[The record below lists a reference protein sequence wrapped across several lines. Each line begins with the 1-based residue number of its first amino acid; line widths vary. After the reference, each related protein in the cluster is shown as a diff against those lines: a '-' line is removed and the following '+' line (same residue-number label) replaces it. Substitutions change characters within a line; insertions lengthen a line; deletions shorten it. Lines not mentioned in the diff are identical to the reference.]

1 MLPHQL
7 IFSTWDD
14 IYRYLRH
21 IAHDPVIDRLNR
33 WYFFDFGEDRH
44 EA

>member
-7 IFSTWDD
+7 IFSTWPEVYAY
-14 IYRYLRH
+14 IRG

-33 WYFFDFGEDRH
+33 WYFFDLGRCSQ
-44 EA
+44 